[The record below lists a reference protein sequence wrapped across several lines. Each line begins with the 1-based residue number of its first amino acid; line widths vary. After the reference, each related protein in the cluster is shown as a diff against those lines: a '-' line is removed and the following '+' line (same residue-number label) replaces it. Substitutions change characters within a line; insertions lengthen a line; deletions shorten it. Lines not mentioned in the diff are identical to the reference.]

1 MELNENQLCR
11 LEQSVQRLANQ
22 LSLSCLRRLT
32 SRNNFE
38 LNESTTLCNA
48 KHFTCETAV
57 INKRNLYLHYLAK

>member
-1 MELNENQLCR
+1 MKIS
-11 LEQSVQRLANQ
+11 SVAKNKAFSELANQ

-32 SRNNFE
+32 SRNIFE
-38 LNESTTLCNA
+38 LNASTTLCNA